1 MAENNKRRRLSVSGS
16 FKKDEEIPT
25 SNAKAEAASPGTTE
39 DQTPA
44 KERKTRTLFV
54 RSLPTTATSES
65 LTEHFSQSYPLKH
78 ATVVLDPQTKQSK
91 GYGFVT
97 FTDHE
102 DAELAAKELNNSVL
116 EGKKIKIELAEPRHR
131 EIDEKEGKSVPS
143 SVPSKV
149 KELKDKRK
157 QEALPPKLII
167 RNLPW
172 SVTEP
177 EHLELLFRSYG
188 KIKHAVV
195 PKKGTRVAG
204 FGFVVMRGRKN
215 AERAIEGV
223 NGKEVDGRTLA
234 VDWAVDKNEW
244 DSMNNAAEDSTD
256 KEAGG
261 DGEEA
266 EEKEHL
272 DVVDDGESDAD
283 SEDGGVELGDENE
296 DDDISMGDA
305 EDDDLDEEEE
315 EEEDENREDERNVS
329 TIFIRNLPFSATDE
343 TLHEH
348 FSKFGPLRYARVV
361 LDPATDRPRGTAFVC
376 FYNAEDAAS
385 CIRGAPRDAD
395 AAHGKDPRQKAAT
408 RQMHSVLENEN
419 NDPSGKYTMDCRV
432 LQISQAVSR
441 AEAGRLEEEGSS
453 RRETRDH
460 DKRRLFLLSE
470 GTIPSNSPAYSK
482 LSETERKMREASAK
496 QRQKLIKSNPML
508 HVSLTRLSVRNLP
521 RHIDSKALKALARE
535 AVVGF
540 AKDVKNG
547 LRKPISW
554 EESRRSAA
562 LMKEAE
568 HLRKSQKK
576 GIVKQAKVVFEGKD
590 GGKTNDQAGAGRSRG
605 YGFIEYA
612 THRNSLMGLRWL
624 NGHAVEAS
632 ASTPNADP
640 ADRKKRLIVEFALE
654 NAQVV
659 NRRRERET
667 NTRKAAQSS
676 ADDKPNGLQRGVK
689 RSWDGKGEK
698 DGKRERGGKGHK
710 TAFRDFKNG
719 KGGAK
724 NDKKGTKTPNK
735 APSSEKGAGG
745 EAAGDKDNELAKR
758 NRIIARKRMLR
769 RNRK

>member
-1 MAENNKRRRLSVSGS
+1 MDENAPA
-16 FKKDEEIPT
+16 D
-25 SNAKAEAASPGTTE
+25 NAAADKAAPSTDQAA
-39 DQTPA
+39 A

-54 RSLPTTATSES
+54 RSLPTTATTES
-65 LTEHFSQSYPLKH
+65 LTEYFSQSYPLKH
-78 ATVVLDPQTKQSK
+78 ATVVLDPQTKQPK

-102 DAELAAKELNNSVL
+102 DAQSAAKELNNSVF

-143 SVPSKV
+143 SAPSKA
-149 KELKDKRK
+149 KELKEKRRL
-157 QEALPPKLII
+157 ESLPPKLII

-172 SVTEP
+172 SMTEP

-195 PKKGTRVAG
+195 PKKGSRVAG
-204 FGFVVMRGRKN
+204 FGFVVLRGRKN

-234 VDWAVDKNEW
+234 VDWAVEKDEW
-244 DSMNNAAEDSTD
+244 DNMNKAAEESDRNQ
-256 KEAGG
+256 EGG
-261 DGEEA
+261 DSEEVA
-266 EEKEHL
+266 ENEHL
-272 DVVDDGESDAD
+272 DVVDNGESDAISED
-283 SEDGGVELGDENE
+283 EEDGGVELDNE
-296 DDDISMGDA
+296 DEDEEEDISMGDA
-305 EDDDLDEEEE
+305 DDDDLEAEEEE
-315 EEEDENREDERNVS
+315 EEEEEEKEDDRNAS
-329 TIFIRNLPFSATDE
+329 TIFIRNIPFSATDE
-343 TLHEH
+343 SLHEH
-348 FSKFGPLRYARVV
+348 FSKFGPVRYARVV
-361 LDPATDRPRGTAFVC
+361 LDPATERPRGTAFVC
-376 FYNAEDAAS
+376 FYKVEDASS
-385 CIRGAPRDAD
+385 CIREAPRDTD
-395 AAHGKDPRQKAAT
+395 ASRNKDPRQKAAT
-408 RQMHSVLENEN
+408 KQIHSVLEDES
-419 NDPSGKYTMDCRV
+419 NDVTGNYTMDGRV
-432 LQISQAVSR
+432 LQVSQAVSR
-441 AEAGRLEEEGSS
+441 TEAGRLEEEGHT
-453 RRETRDH
+453 RREVRDH

-470 GTIPSNSPAYSK
+470 GTIPTNSPIYAK

-496 QRQKLIKSNPML
+496 QRQKLIKNNPML

-568 HLRKSQKK
+568 QLRKTQKK

-590 GGKTNDQAGAGRSRG
+590 GSKMNEKAGAGRSRG

-612 THRNSLMGLRWL
+612 THRSSLMGLRWL
-624 NGHAVEAS
+624 NGHAIEAS

-640 ADRKKRLIVEFALE
+640 ADRKRRLIVEFALE

-659 NRRRERET
+659 NRRREREM
-667 NTRKAAQSS
+667 NIRKAATE
-676 ADDKPNGLQRGVK
+676 DNGEDGPRRGTK
-689 RSWDGKGEK
+689 RGRDHKDEKQTKRPRAGNGPKNYLKGS
-698 DGKRERGGKGHK
+698 
-710 TAFRDFKNG
+710 KNG
-719 KGGAK
+719 KGSAGKPGEKAEK
-724 NDKKGTKTPNK
+724 ATEK
-735 APSSEKGAGG
+735 APSTE
-745 EAAGDKDNELAKR
+745 KDNDIAKR

>member
-1 MAENNKRRRLSVSGS
+1 MDENVPIGNGAAEKTAP
-16 FKKDEEIPT
+16 D
-25 SNAKAEAASPGTTE
+25 AEQA
-39 DQTPA
+39 PA

-54 RSLPTTATSES
+54 RSLPTTATTES
-65 LTEHFSQSYPLKH
+65 LTEYFSQSYPLKH

-102 DAELAAKELNNSVL
+102 DAQSAARELNNSVF

-131 EIDEKEGKSVPS
+131 EIDEKQGKSVPS
-143 SVPSKV
+143 SAPSKA
-149 KELKDKRK
+149 KELKEKRRL
-157 QEALPPKLII
+157 ESLPPKLII

-172 SVTEP
+172 SITEP
-177 EHLELLFRSYG
+177 QHLELLFRSYG

-195 PKKGTRVAG
+195 PKKGSRVAG

-234 VDWAVDKNEW
+234 VDWAVEKDEW
-244 DSMNNAAEDSTD
+244 ESMNKAAGESDG
-256 KEAGG
+256 KEEAG
-261 DGEEA
+261 DCEEA
-266 EEKEHL
+266 VAENEHL
-272 DVVDDGESDAD
+272 DVVDDGESDANSED
-283 SEDGGVELGDENE
+283 EEDGGVELVNE
-296 DDDISMGDA
+296 DEDEDISMGDA
-305 EDDDLDEEEE
+305 EDDELEE
-315 EEEDENREDERNVS
+315 EEEDDRNAS

-348 FSKFGPLRYARVV
+348 FSKFGPVRYARVV
-361 LDPATDRPRGTAFVC
+361 LDPATERPKGTAFVC
-376 FYNAEDAAS
+376 FYKAEDASS
-385 CIRGAPRDAD
+385 CIREAPRDVD
-395 AAHGKDPRQKAAT
+395 PSRSKDPRHKAAT
-408 RQMHSVLENEN
+408 RQMHSVLEDES
-419 NDPSGKYTMDCRV
+419 NDPTGKYTMDGRV
-432 LQISQAVSR
+432 LQVSQAVSR
-441 AEAGRLEEEGSS
+441 KEAGRLEEEGHTRQ
-453 RRETRDH
+453 RR
-460 DKRRLFLLSE
+460 
-470 GTIPSNSPAYSK
+470 
-482 LSETERKMREASAK
+482 MREASAK
-496 QRQKLIKSNPML
+496 QRQKLVKNNPML
-508 HVSLTRLSVRNLP
+508 HVSLTRLSVRNLT

-562 LMKEAE
+562 LMKEADY
-568 HLRKSQKK
+568 LRKAQKK

-590 GGKTNDQAGAGRSRG
+590 GSKMSEKSGAGRSRG

-624 NGHAVEAS
+624 NGHAIEAS

-659 NRRRERET
+659 NRRREREM
-667 NTRKAAQSS
+667 NIRKAGTEANREEG
-676 ADDKPNGLQRGVK
+676 PQRGIK
-689 RSWDGKGEK
+689 RRRDEKDEKQSERPRAGKGSK
-698 DGKRERGGKGHK
+698 SNSKG
-710 TAFRDFKNG
+710 AKNG
-719 KGGAK
+719 KSPAGKCEQKAG
-724 NDKKGTKTPNK
+724 K
-735 APSSEKGAGG
+735 APEKVSSTEKNN
-745 EAAGDKDNELAKR
+745 DIAKR

>member
-1 MAENNKRRRLSVSGS
+1 MDENIPAANATAEK
-16 FKKDEEIPT
+16 
-25 SNAKAEAASPGTTE
+25 TTLDA

-54 RSLPTTATSES
+54 RSLPSTATTES
-65 LTEHFSQSYPLKH
+65 LTEYFSQSYPLKH

-102 DAELAAKELNNSVL
+102 DAQSAAKELNNSVF
-116 EGKKIKIELAEPRHR
+116 EGKKIKIEFAEPRHR

-143 SVPSKV
+143 SMPSKA
-149 KELKDKRK
+149 KELKEKRRL
-157 QEALPPKLII
+157 ESMPPKLII

-177 EHLELLFRSYG
+177 EHLEQLFRSYG
-188 KIKHAVV
+188 KIKHAIV
-195 PKKGTRVAG
+195 PRKGSRVAG

-244 DSMNNAAEDSTD
+244 DSMNNAAE
-256 KEAGG
+256 EAASNEVAGES
-261 DGEEA
+261 EEA
-266 EEKEHL
+266 DEKEHL
-272 DVVDDGESDAD
+272 DVVDDGED
-283 SEDGGVELGDENE
+283 EDEENGGVELGDEDDE
-296 DDDISMGDA
+296 DDISMGEA
-305 EDDDLDEEEE
+305 EDDDLEEG
-315 EEEDENREDERNVS
+315 EEEDKEDERNAS
-329 TIFIRNLPFSATDE
+329 TIFIRNLPFSSTDD
-343 TLHEH
+343 TLYEH
-348 FSKFGPLRYARVV
+348 FSKFGSLRYARVV
-361 LDPATDRPRGTAFVC
+361 LDPATERPKGTAFVC
-376 FYNAEDAAS
+376 FYRVEDAAA
-385 CIRGAPRDAD
+385 CVRGAPRETDSARS
-395 AAHGKDPRQKAAT
+395 KDPRQKAAT
-408 RQMHSVLENEN
+408 RQMHSVLEDEN
-419 NDPSGKYTMDCRV
+419 NDPTGRYTMDGRV
-432 LQISQAVSR
+432 LQVSQAVSR
-441 AEAGRLEEEGSS
+441 TEAGRLEEEGSS
-453 RRETRDH
+453 RREARDH

-470 GTIPSNSPAYSK
+470 GTIPSNSPAYAK

-562 LMKEAE
+562 LMKEAD

-590 GGKTNDQAGAGRSRG
+590 GSKMNDKAGAGRSRG

-624 NGHAVEAS
+624 NGHAIES
-632 ASTPNADP
+632 PNADP

-659 NRRRERET
+659 NRRREREM
-667 NTRKAAQSS
+667 NIRKAAQTN
-676 ADDKPNGLQRGVK
+676 AEDGPQRGVK
-689 RSWDGKGEK
+689 RSLDDKGEK
-698 DGKRERGGKGHK
+698 EAKRPRGGKGHRK
-710 TAFRDFKNG
+710 SLKMTNG
-719 KGGAK
+719 KGGTK
-724 NDKKGTKTPNK
+724 PDGKSSDK
-735 APSSEKGAGG
+735 ASSAEKGAK
-745 EAAGDKDNELAKR
+745 EDKNNDIAKR
-758 NRIIARKRMLR
+758 NRIIAKKRMLR
-769 RNRK
+769 KNRK

>member
-1 MAENNKRRRLSVSGS
+1 MDKNISTG
-16 FKKDEEIPT
+16 
-25 SNAKAEAASPGTTE
+25 NAKAEDTALDTTKE
-39 DQTPA
+39 DQSQTPV

-54 RSLPTTATSES
+54 RSLPATATTES

-143 SVPSKV
+143 SAPSKV

-244 DSMNNAAEDSTD
+244 DSMNNAAEEAAE
-256 KEAGG
+256 KEDGG
-261 DGEEA
+261 DSEEA

-272 DVVDDGESDAD
+272 DVVDDGESDVD
-283 SEDGGVELGDENE
+283 SEEDGGVELGDENE

-305 EDDDLDEEEE
+305 EDDDLEEDEEEPNK
-315 EEEDENREDERNVS
+315 EDDRNAS

-343 TLHEH
+343 SLHEH
-348 FSKFGPLRYARVV
+348 FTQFGPIRYARVV
-361 LDPATDRPRGTAFVC
+361 LDPATERPRGTAFVC
-376 FYNAEDAAS
+376 FYNADDAAS
-385 CIRGAPRDAD
+385 CIRGAPRETDMAR
-395 AAHGKDPRQKAAT
+395 GKDPRQKAAT
-408 RQMHSVLENEN
+408 RQMHSVLEDEN
-419 NDPSGKYTMDCRV
+419 NDPSGKYTMDGRV
-432 LQISQAVSR
+432 LQVSQAVSR
-441 AEAGRLEEEGSS
+441 TEAGRLEEEGNS

-562 LMKEAE
+562 LMKEADQ
-568 HLRKSQKK
+568 LRKSQKK

-590 GGKTNDQAGAGRSRG
+590 GAKTSDQSGAGRSRG

-612 THRNSLMGLRWL
+612 THRSSLMGLRWL
-624 NGHAVEAS
+624 NGHAIEAS

-659 NRRRERET
+659 NRRREREA

-676 ADDKPNGLQRGVK
+676 GDDKTDGPRGVK

-698 DGKRERGGKGHK
+698 RERGGKGHK
-710 TAFRDFKNG
+710 SSFKGMKDFKNG

-724 NDKKGTKTPNK
+724 NDKSDRKSARAPNK
-735 APSSEKGAGG
+735 APSSEKGANG
-745 EAAGDKDNELAKR
+745 EAAGDKDKDIAKR

>member
-16 FKKDEEIPT
+16 FKMDENVPIG
-25 SNAKAEAASPGTTE
+25 NGAAEKTAPDAE
-39 DQTPA
+39 QAPA

-54 RSLPTTATSES
+54 RSLPTTATTES
-65 LTEHFSQSYPLKH
+65 LTEYFSQSYPLKH

-102 DAELAAKELNNSVL
+102 DAQSAARELNNSVF

-131 EIDEKEGKSVPS
+131 EIDEKQGKSVPS
-143 SVPSKV
+143 SAPSKA
-149 KELKDKRK
+149 KELKEKRRL
-157 QEALPPKLII
+157 ESLPPKLII

-172 SVTEP
+172 SITEP
-177 EHLELLFRSYG
+177 QHLELLFRSYG

-195 PKKGTRVAG
+195 PKKGSRVAG

-234 VDWAVDKNEW
+234 VDWAVEKDEW
-244 DSMNNAAEDSTD
+244 ESMNKAAGESDG
-256 KEAGG
+256 KEEAG
-261 DGEEA
+261 DCEEA
-266 EEKEHL
+266 VAENEHL
-272 DVVDDGESDAD
+272 DVVDDGESDANSED
-283 SEDGGVELGDENE
+283 EEDGGVELVNE
-296 DDDISMGDA
+296 DEDEDISMGDA
-305 EDDDLDEEEE
+305 EDDELEE
-315 EEEDENREDERNVS
+315 EEEDDRNAS

-348 FSKFGPLRYARVV
+348 FSKFGPVRYARVV
-361 LDPATDRPRGTAFVC
+361 LDPATERPKGTAFVC
-376 FYNAEDAAS
+376 FYKAEDASS
-385 CIRGAPRDAD
+385 CIREAPRDVD
-395 AAHGKDPRQKAAT
+395 PSRSKDPRHKAAT
-408 RQMHSVLENEN
+408 RQMHSVLEDES
-419 NDPSGKYTMDCRV
+419 NDPTGKYTMDGRV
-432 LQISQAVSR
+432 LQVSQAVSR
-441 AEAGRLEEEGSS
+441 KEAGRLEEEGHT
-453 RRETRDH
+453 RREARDH

-470 GTIPSNSPAYSK
+470 GTIPSNSPLYAK
-482 LSETERKMREASAK
+482 LSETERRMREASAK
-496 QRQKLIKSNPML
+496 QRQKLVKNNPML

-562 LMKEAE
+562 LMKEADY
-568 HLRKSQKK
+568 LRKAQKK

-590 GGKTNDQAGAGRSRG
+590 GSKMSEKSGAGRSRG

-624 NGHAVEAS
+624 NGHAIEAS

-659 NRRRERET
+659 NRRREREM
-667 NTRKAAQSS
+667 NIRKAGTEANREEG
-676 ADDKPNGLQRGVK
+676 PQRGIK
-689 RSWDGKGEK
+689 RRRDEKDEKQSERPRAGKGSK
-698 DGKRERGGKGHK
+698 INSKG
-710 TAFRDFKNG
+710 AKNG
-719 KGGAK
+719 KSPAGKCEQKAG
-724 NDKKGTKTPNK
+724 K
-735 APSSEKGAGG
+735 APEKVSSTEKNN
-745 EAAGDKDNELAKR
+745 DIAKR